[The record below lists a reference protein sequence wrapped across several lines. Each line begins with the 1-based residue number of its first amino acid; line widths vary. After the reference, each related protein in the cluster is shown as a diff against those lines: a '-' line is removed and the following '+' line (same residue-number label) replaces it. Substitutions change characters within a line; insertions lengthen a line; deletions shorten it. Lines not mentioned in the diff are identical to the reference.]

1 MTNPLVHVIDF
12 EGNRKSGIVEYGIV
26 TLNNFQISN
35 SQYKT
40 NIKKFDIFPEEWLK
54 LRRTGI
60 LCAHSAQTEDNLL
73 RYYWASPGI
82 VPAWTDTTTVVT
94 WGPWID
100 TKMIYR
106 SLYPT
111 LSSYELKSLIMNFG
125 LYDELLNI
133 SSIHHEP
140 FKKEFHNALF
150 DAFAAAI
157 LLQYIHSILPDIT
170 AKSLILLSRNND

>member
-1 MTNPLVHVIDF
+1 MSPSLVHVIDF
-12 EGNRKSGIVEYGIV
+12 EGNRQCGIVEYGII
-26 TLNNFQISN
+26 TLNDFQISN
-35 SQYKT
+35 IQYKS
-40 NIKKFDIFPEEWLK
+40 NIETFNTCPEYWLK

-73 RYYWASPGI
+73 RFYWASPGV
-82 VPAWTDTTTVVT
+82 VPAWTNANTVVT

-106 SLYPT
+106 ALYPG
-111 LSSYELKSLIMNFG
+111 LSSYELKSLIIYFD

-133 SSIHHEP
+133 ASMYCEP

-150 DAFAAAI
+150 DAFAAAL
-157 LLQYIHSILPDIT
+157 LLQYIHKTLPNVT
-170 AKSLILLSRNND
+170 NKSLILLSQHND